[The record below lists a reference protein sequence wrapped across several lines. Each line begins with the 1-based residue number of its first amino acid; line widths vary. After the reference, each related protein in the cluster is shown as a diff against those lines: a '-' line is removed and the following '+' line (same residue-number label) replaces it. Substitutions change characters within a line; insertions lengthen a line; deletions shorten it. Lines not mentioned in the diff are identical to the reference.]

1 MPNWAPRDRPD
12 MKWGKQVTEVVVRV
26 LGNLMLFA
34 LLMIAFEREVSAY
47 TDPGSGALL
56 WQTLV
61 AALFG
66 AAFYLRKLRRW
77 FGSRKAQKKD
87 DSGCGN
93 NDLGSQTASEN
104 KVLPRS
110 GRMADSGER

>member
-1 MPNWAPRDRPD
+1 
-12 MKWGKQVTEVVVRV
+12 MKRKRQVTDTVLRV
-26 LGNLMLFA
+26 IGDLMLFV
-34 LLMIAFEREVSAY
+34 LLMIAFEREASAY

-77 FGSRKAQKKD
+77 FGSKKSQKRNNG
-87 DSGCGN
+87 SRGN
-93 NDLGSQTASEN
+93 CDVGGDTAPEST
-104 KVLPRS
+104 VLPRS
-110 GRMADSGER
+110 GRVPDSGER